1 MSSSQPERTGGIARS
16 VTFADALHYQS
27 RSFRGRPAR
36 PVHGD
41 IQLGGIVFHVRRT
54 LAAET
59 THDPYQSLEMTD
71 EEATFLPVGTPVY
84 EVTGYPPSQRLA
96 AYRRDRQDR
105 LYIYDVKGE

>member
-1 MSSSQPERTGGIARS
+1 MSSSQPRGTGGIGRA
-16 VTFADALHYQS
+16 VTFVDALRYQS
-27 RSFRGRPAR
+27 RSFRGGPAR

-41 IQLGGIVFHVRRT
+41 IQLGGIVFRVRKT
-54 LAAET
+54 LAAED
-59 THDPYQSLEMTD
+59 THDPYQTLELID

-96 AYRRDRQDR
+96 AYRKDR